1 MRATF
6 FIITILSLL
15 SCNNK
20 PVEERNTVPEFNDT
34 HSFAQP
40 GKAVVT
46 HLDLD
51 INVDFT
57 NRIIRGKAA
66 WKISN
71 AGQTDTV
78 VFDTRQMRIEK
89 VTLDEDETPAIF
101 SLGAEVEFLGKALRV
116 AIKKNT
122 GKINIYY
129 ATEKEAAA
137 LQWLEPQQT
146 GDKKFPFL
154 FTQSQAILARTWIP
168 CQDSPGIRFTYN
180 AKVTVPAGLLAL
192 MSAENPQQKSSDG
205 HYVFK
210 QSQPVPSY
218 LMALAAGDISFQ
230 PVDARTGI
238 YAEPG
243 MLPRAVRE
251 FADLGKLVQTAEKL
265 YGPYRWGRYDLLV
278 LPPAFPFGGMENP
291 MLTFVTPT
299 VIAGDRSLVSLV
311 AHELAHSWSGN
322 LVTNATWNDF
332 WLNEGFTTYFERRIV
347 EENYGVAERE
357 MQEMLGLQD
366 LKDEM
371 GAMGETNPDTR
382 LKLDLKGRDPDLGVS
397 AIAYE
402 KGYLFLRHLEDA
414 VGRQAFDSFLIK
426 YFDSHAFQSV
436 TTEQFL
442 DYLDKNLLDKHP
454 SLKEKLQIKS
464 WVYAPGLPENIPK
477 VRSEKFISIDSLLPP
492 AVQAGS
498 FNGLSKRIRSTNEK
512 LYFLRK
518 LPDNLTVQHMQALDK
533 EFGFSNSGNA
543 EILCVWYTLA
553 VRHQYKPAY
562 AGLELFLT
570 EVGRR
575 KFLLPIYRELIKTPA
590 GKEWA
595 RRIYQKARPN
605 YHSVAYNSIDALLK

>member
-1 MRATF
+1 MRAIF
-6 FIITILSLL
+6 FIITFLFLL

-20 PVEERNTVPEFNDT
+20 PVEDRHTTPVFNDA

-40 GKAVVT
+40 AKAVVT

-51 INVDFT
+51 ISVDFT
-57 NRIIRGKAA
+57 NRLIRGTAS
-66 WKISN
+66 WKIIN
-71 AGQTDTV
+71 LGETDTI
-78 VFDTRQMRIEK
+78 VFDTRQVRIEK
-89 VTLDEDETPAIF
+89 VTLDEDETPAVF
-101 SLGAEVEFLGKALRV
+101 SLGEEVEFLGKALRV
-116 AIKKNT
+116 VIKKNT
-122 GKINIYY
+122 GKVNIHYS
-129 ATEKEAAA
+129 TEKEAAA
-137 LQWLEPQQT
+137 LQWLDPQQT

-192 MSAENPQQKSSDG
+192 MSAGNPQQKTANG
-205 HYVFK
+205 QYTFK

-218 LMALAAGDISFQ
+218 LMALAAGDIAFK
-230 PVDARTGI
+230 PIDERTGI

-243 MLPRAVRE
+243 MLARATWE
-251 FADLGKLVQTAEKL
+251 FADLGKMVKTAEKL

-347 EENYGVAERE
+347 EENYGVVERE
-357 MQEMLGLQD
+357 MQEMLGFQD
-366 LKDEM
+366 LEDETE
-371 GAMGETNPDTR
+371 AMGLANPDTR

-402 KGYLFLRHLEDA
+402 KGYLFLRHLENA
-414 VGRQAFDSFLIK
+414 VGRPALDSFLVK

-442 DYLDKNLLDKHP
+442 EYLDKNLLDKHP
-454 SLKEKLQIKS
+454 SLQDKLQVKS
-464 WVYAPGLPENIPK
+464 WVYEPGLPGNIPQA
-477 VRSEKFISIDSLLPP
+477 RSEKFSSIDALLP
-492 AVQAGS
+492 ATVQAGS
-498 FNGLSKRIRSTNEK
+498 FNGLSRRIRTTNEK

-518 LPDNLTVQHMQALDK
+518 LPGNLTVKDMAALDK
-533 EFGFSNSGNA
+533 EFRFSHSGNA

-562 AGLELFLT
+562 AGLKSFLM

-575 KFLLPIYRELIKTPA
+575 KFLLPLYKELVKTPA
-590 GKEWA
+590 GKNWA
-595 RRIYQKARPN
+595 WQVYQLARPN
-605 YHSVAYNSIDALLK
+605 YHSVSYNSIDALLK